1 MGRGRRAIGIIRIS
15 QVRGRAGESF
25 ASPTEQA
32 DRIRA
37 DCAREGLDLI
47 RVEEELDVS
56 GGRNLDDRPGLGPA
70 VRAIEA
76 GEADVIVG
84 AYFDRLFRSLRAQGE
99 AVERVERAGGQVR
112 AVDVGSVSAGSAGQW
127 LSGTMMGAISEYF
140 RRSTAERTREA
151 QAAAIRRGVAP
162 YGRVPAGY
170 RKRPDGVFEPDPK
183 TAPVVAEAFT
193 MRARGET
200 VNVVWRHLR
209 AGGVAVTYGGAYA
222 LLHSRVVLGEIH
234 FGGLE
239 PNLEAH
245 EPIVDRDTWDAV
257 QRVRVPSGRKA
268 QSERFLARL
277 GVLRCG
283 TCDSRMAGSTA
294 TGARSAGGGGGR
306 KYAVYRCGNKDC
318 PRQMSIMAQLADD
331 AVERVA
337 RAILSEARGRASVE
351 RERREAV
358 TVLEREQA
366 RLDKLIELLDPFEPA
381 AERRIAAQTA
391 ERDDARDRVEEL
403 SGFEDV
409 DVIDVSRWD
418 DLSVD
423 VRRRA
428 IQWALIRVRVLPGRG
443 PRRLDFE
450 PRVE

>member
-1 MGRGRRAIGIIRIS
+1 MGRGRRAIGIVRVS

-37 DCAREGLDLI
+37 DCSREGLELL
-47 RVEEELDVS
+47 RVVEELDVS
-56 GGRNLDDRPGLGPA
+56 GGKDLDDRPGLGPA
-70 VRAIEA
+70 VRAVEA
-76 GEADVIVG
+76 GEAEVIVG

-127 LSGTMMGAISEYF
+127 LSGTMMGMVSEYF
-140 RRSTAERTREA
+140 RRSTAERTRDA

-170 RKRPDGVFEPDPK
+170 RKRADGVFEPDPK
-183 TAPVVAEAFT
+183 SAPVVAEAFA

-200 VNVVWRHLR
+200 VDAAWRHLR
-209 AGGVAVTYGGAYA
+209 AGGVTVTYGGAYA

-234 FGGLE
+234 FGE
-239 PNLEAH
+239 HDPNLEAH
-245 EPIVDRDTWDAV
+245 EPIVDRSTWDAV
-257 QRVRVPSGRKA
+257 QAARSPSGRKA
-268 QSERFLARL
+268 QSERLLARL
-277 GVLRCG
+277 GILRCG

-294 TGARSAGGGGGR
+294 TGSTSAGGGGGR
-306 KYAVYRCGNKDC
+306 KYAIYRCGNKDC
-318 PRQMSIMAQLADD
+318 PRQMTIMAQLADD

-337 RAILSEARGRASVE
+337 KAILSEARGRASAE

-358 TVLEREQA
+358 ALLEREQA
-366 RLDKLIELLDPFEPA
+366 KLEKLIEILDPFEPA
-381 AERRIAAQTA
+381 AQRRIAAQTA
-391 ERDDARDRVEEL
+391 DRDAARERVGEL

-409 DVIDVSRWD
+409 DVIDVGRWD
-418 DLSVD
+418 DLSVA
-423 VRRRA
+423 VRRKA
-428 IQWALIRVRVLPGRG
+428 IQWALVRVRVLPGRG